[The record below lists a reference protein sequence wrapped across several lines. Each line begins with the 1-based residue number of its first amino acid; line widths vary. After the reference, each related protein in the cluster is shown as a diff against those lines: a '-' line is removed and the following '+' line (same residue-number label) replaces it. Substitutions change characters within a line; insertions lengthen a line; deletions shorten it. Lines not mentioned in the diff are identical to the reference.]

1 VVEVEDRGPGI
12 PDAEKNKVFEPFY
25 RTSTGQT
32 LNNQGMGLGLSIAR
46 SIVIGHGGTIELLD
60 AIPRGL
66 LVRIGLP
73 QPSVQ
78 G

>member
-1 VVEVEDRGPGI
+1 
-12 PDAEKNKVFEPFY
+12 
-25 RTSTGQT
+25 
-32 LNNQGMGLGLSIAR
+32 MGLGLSIAR